1 MELVNKVFSKLF
13 GKKVGE
19 DEFGNIFYES
29 KKLSRYFGRYMRWV
43 LYNGIP
49 EPTKVS
55 AEWYGWL
62 HHQDNEIP
70 LSKKSIKHKWMKH
83 RNLNLTGS
91 KFSYFP
97 LGHFLSKNKTKPKST
112 GDYTTWTPK

>member
-1 MELVNKVFSKLF
+1 MELANKIFSRFF

-19 DEFGNIFYES
+19 DEFGNMFYES

-43 LYNGIP
+43 SYNGIP
-49 EPTKVS
+49 EPTKVD

-62 HHQDNEIP
+62 HHQENKAP
-70 LSKKSIKHKWMKH
+70 LGEKSIKHKWEK
-83 RNLNLTGS
+83 RRDLNLTGS

-97 LGHFLSKNKTKPKST
+97 PGHFLSKSKTKPKST
-112 GDYTTWTPK
+112 GDYTKWVPK

>member
-13 GKKVGE
+13 GTKVGE

-55 AEWYGWL
+55 AEWYSWL

-70 LSKKSIKHKWMKH
+70 LSKKSTNHKWMKH

-91 KFSYFP
+91 KLSYFP
-97 LGHFLSKNKTKPKST
+97 PGHFLSKSKAKPKST

>member
-1 MELVNKVFSKLF
+1 MELANKIFSRFF

-43 LYNGIP
+43 SYNGIP

-55 AEWYGWL
+55 AEWYSWL
-62 HHQDNEIP
+62 HHQENKAP
-70 LSKKSIKHKWMKH
+70 LGEESIKHKLGKS

-97 LGHFLSKNKTKPKST
+97 PGHFLSKSKTKPKST
-112 GDYTTWTPK
+112 GDYTAWVPK